1 MSDSAIEK
9 LYEEQLQAAA
19 PSLNLYVGGRFQRR
33 EPDTPS
39 GRQRMEKAAFMAR
52 LEADEATAVE
62 VLRGVAGG
70 RTVGSESSEG
80 HAPGDPK
87 RVPAT
92 ALSYSACCK
101 PEPIPGPSGVRLRH
115 VAGCRAGL
123 RGQPYAVAPAEPKV
137 TRLAARHARESRRT
151 GLDDVLEQGGVLT
164 AVGPQCPAHPSE
176 PVYGCLTCSERKP

>member
-1 MSDSAIEK
+1 MSHAGIEK

-19 PSLNLYVGGRFQRR
+19 PWLNLYVGGRFQRR

-39 GRQRMEKAAFMAR
+39 GRQRMEKAAFVAR
-52 LEADEATAVE
+52 LEADEDTTVK

-70 RTVGSESSEG
+70 RNAGPESDGE
-80 HAPGDPK
+80 PPDP
-87 RVPAT
+87 RSVPAT
-92 ALSYSACCK
+92 ARSVSACCK

-137 TRLAARHARESRRT
+137 SRLASRHSRESRRT

-176 PVYGCLTCSERKP
+176 PVFECLTCSGRKP